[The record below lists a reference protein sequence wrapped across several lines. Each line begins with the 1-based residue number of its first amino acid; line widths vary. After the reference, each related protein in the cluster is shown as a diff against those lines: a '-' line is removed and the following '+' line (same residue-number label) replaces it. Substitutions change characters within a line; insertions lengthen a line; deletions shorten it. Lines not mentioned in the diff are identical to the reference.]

1 MRALNKMIFPTD
13 KSMHAIYQSKNVKKY
28 FLTAVKLCFRGAR
41 NNKTNLFFAFQLL
54 LQRSQLCKP
63 FFQFC
68 SLLKRLIQNRWRPFP
83 WQESFF
89 KFAFSQSCND
99 GRLATRSAILRLRRA
114 AACKCCFRLSNTFVQ
129 AGNFQVFSRVRK
141 LIY

>member
-63 FFQFC
+63 FFQSC
-68 SLLKRLIQNRWRPFP
+68 SLLKTNSKSMTTFSLAG
-83 WQESFF
+83 EFF
-89 KFAFSQSCND
+89 KFAFSQSCKD